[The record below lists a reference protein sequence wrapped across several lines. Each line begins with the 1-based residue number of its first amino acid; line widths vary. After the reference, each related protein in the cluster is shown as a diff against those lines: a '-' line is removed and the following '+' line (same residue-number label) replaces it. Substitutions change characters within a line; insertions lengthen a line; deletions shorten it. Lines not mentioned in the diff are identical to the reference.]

1 MHLRAAR
8 RFTIGLATG
17 GSALAVAACGDAKLE
32 KISEG
37 ISRDSVL
44 AIINEGA
51 GADSLARVYRQE
63 SYLLPNKK
71 GNVFNTNILFYDARG
86 RKETDNPDVAAESLT
101 PIVVQDGTVIG
112 WGWTYY
118 DSLAKA
124 NNIPLKPRK

>member
-1 MHLRAAR
+1 MGILAAA
-8 RFTIGLATG
+8 IALAT
-17 GSALAVAACGDAKLE
+17 AACSDSRLE
-32 KISEG
+32 KLSTG

-51 GADSLARVYRQE
+51 TGDSLARVYRQE

-71 GNVFNTNILFYDARG
+71 GNVHLANILFYNKSGIKAVDDSTLARNA
-86 RKETDNPDVAAESLT
+86 TT
-101 PIVVQDGTVIG
+101 PIVISDGKVLG

-124 NNIPLKPRK
+124 NNIPVQATN